1 MCELLYLRGVGRYKF
16 CRHSFKIAFQAS
28 SECFCVKTGAL
39 VRFLGPLGGLVW
51 FSGTSAVLRI
61 KIGKI
66 AFIERFNVQ

>member
-1 MCELLYLRGVGRYKF
+1 MCELLYLRGVGRYKY
-16 CRHSFKIAFQAS
+16 CRRFFKIAFQAS

-51 FSGTSAVLRI
+51 FSGTSEVLKI

-66 AFIERFNVQ
+66 AYRVQ

>member
-1 MCELLYLRGVGRYKF
+1 MICSIYGGVGRYKF
-16 CRHSFKIAFQAS
+16 CRHSFKIAFQAL

>member
-1 MCELLYLRGVGRYKF
+1 MCDLLYLRGVVRYKF
-16 CRHSFKIAFQAS
+16 CRHSLKIAFQAS